1 MATENSSQTR
11 TAWKTKSGALRDNGQ
26 GSSSSKEH
34 PPIVVTWTNHSLNS
48 LLEQAYWQLLQ
59 NRIWSL
65 LWDCDS
71 HVFQSLSWVKKL
83 KVLDSG
89 HTPLWYIGCVTRMR
103 GNGKIHL
110 WTMRSCI
117 QMWWREMHIT
127 QKCRLSWAVGRH
139 ASHVEWRAYKIL
151 ERLDG

>member
-71 HVFQSLSWVKKL
+71 HVFQSLFWVKKL

-89 HTPLWYIGCVTRMR
+89 HYGILGVWLGWGEMGRYISGPWGAAFRCDGEKCTLPRNAGYLGQWV
-103 GNGKIHL
+103 GVLH
-110 WTMRSCI
+110 
-117 QMWWREMHIT
+117 MWNEEHI
-127 QKCRLSWAVGRH
+127 K
-139 ASHVEWRAYKIL
+139 Y
-151 ERLDG
+151 